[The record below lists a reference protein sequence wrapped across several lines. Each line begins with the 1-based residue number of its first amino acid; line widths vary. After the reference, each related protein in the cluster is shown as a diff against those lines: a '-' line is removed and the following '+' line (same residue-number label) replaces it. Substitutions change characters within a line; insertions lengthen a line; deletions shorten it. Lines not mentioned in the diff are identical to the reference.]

1 MRVTTFILFDPID
14 LLGTTVKILFF
25 DVLLSALVLIKLGKM
40 AIIDLV
46 FRV

>member
-1 MRVTTFILFDPID
+1 MRVTAFILFDPID

-25 DVLLSALVLIKLGKM
+25 DKLGKM